1 MRISIK
7 TLIVAFTYLLF
18 LIPADAQ
25 PKLVQG
31 RNVWSAQQANTWYAK
46 QGWLIGAN
54 YLPWNAINELEMWQ
68 AETFDT
74 ATIAKEFKWA
84 ASIGMNTMR
93 VFLHDLAYKQDPEG
107 FVKRIETFLAIAKR
121 YNIRPLLVLFDSCW
135 DPFPHTGKQHEP
147 APFLHNS
154 GWVQSPGA
162 DALKDTTQYPRL
174 QQYVVGIVTHFAKDP
189 RVLGW
194 DVWNEPD
201 NTNNSSY
208 NRFEPYEKVDL
219 VRALLQKVFVWVR
232 SANSSQPTTAAVWA
246 GDWSS
251 DDKLKPIEK
260 LMLEQSDIISFHNY
274 EKAEEFER
282 RIKWLQRYNKPI
294 ICTEYM
300 SRGNGSTFQ
309 GSLPV
314 AKKYNVAAINWG
326 FVSGKSQT
334 IFPWD
339 SWSKKYTSEPDP
351 WFHDIF
357 RKDGTPY
364 KQEEVD
370 LIKELTKV
378 RAN

>member
-1 MRISIK
+1 MKKMYK
-7 TLIVAFTYLLF
+7 TLIAVFTFLLF
-18 LIPADAQ
+18 LNAVEAQ
-25 PKLVQG
+25 QKSLAQG
-31 RNVWSAQQANTWYAK
+31 RAVWSSQQANTWYAK
-46 QGWLIGAN
+46 QGWLVGAN

-93 VFLHDLAYKQDPEG
+93 IFLHDLAYKEDPKG
-107 FVKRIETFLAIAKR
+107 FINRIEIFLKIAKR
-121 YNIRPLLVLFDSCW
+121 YNIKPLLVLFDSCW

-162 DALKDTTQYPRL
+162 DALKDTTQYSRL
-174 QQYVVGIVTHFAKDP
+174 RKYVTDIISHFAKDQ

-208 NRFEPYEKVDL
+208 NRFEPYNKIEL
-219 VRALLQKVFVWVR
+219 VQALLQQVFVWAR
-232 SANSSQPTTAAVWA
+232 AANSSQPITAAVWV

-251 DDKLKPIEK
+251 DDKLRPIEK

-274 EKAEEFER
+274 DKGEEFEK
-282 RIKWLQRYNKPI
+282 RIIWLQRYKRPI

-326 FVSGKSQT
+326 FVNGKSQT

-339 SWSKKYTSEPDP
+339 SWSKKYTSEPDL

-364 KQEEVD
+364 KPEEVD
-370 LIKELTKV
+370 LIRELTKK
-378 RAN
+378 

>member
-1 MRISIK
+1 MRIPIK
-7 TLIVAFTYLLF
+7 TLIVAFTYFLF
-18 LIPADAQ
+18 LNSADAQ

-46 QGWLIGAN
+46 QGWLVGAN

-93 VFLHDLAYKQDPEG
+93 VFLHDLAYKEDPEG

-174 QQYVVGIVTHFAKDP
+174 QKYVVDIVTHFAKDP

-201 NTNNSSY
+201 NTNTSSY

-232 SANSSQPTTAAVWA
+232 SANSSQPTTSAVWR

-274 EKAEEFER
+274 DKAEEFEK

-300 SRGNGSTFQ
+300 SRGSGSTFQ
-309 GSLPV
+309 GSLTV

-351 WFHDIF
+351 WVHDIF

>member
-1 MRISIK
+1 MYK
-7 TLIVAFTYLLF
+7 TLIAVFTFLLF
-18 LIPADAQ
+18 LNPIDAQ
-25 PKLVQG
+25 QKSLAQG
-31 RNVWSAQQANTWYAK
+31 RAVWSAQQANTWYAK
-46 QGWLIGAN
+46 QGWLVGAN

-68 AETFDT
+68 AKTFDT

-93 VFLHDLAYKQDPEG
+93 IFLHDLAYKEDPKG
-107 FVKRIETFLAIAKR
+107 FINRIEIFLKIAKR
-121 YNIRPLLVLFDSCW
+121 YNIKPLLVLFDSCW

-174 QQYVVGIVTHFAKDP
+174 RKYVTDIISHFAKDQ

-208 NRFEPYEKVDL
+208 NRFEPYNKIEL
-219 VRALLQKVFVWVR
+219 VQALLQQVFVWAR
-232 SANSSQPTTAAVWA
+232 AANSSQPITAAVWV

-251 DDKLKPIEK
+251 DDKLRPIEK

-274 EKAEEFER
+274 DKGEEFEK
-282 RIKWLQRYNKPI
+282 RIIWLQRYKRPI

-326 FVSGKSQT
+326 FVNGKSQT

-339 SWSKKYTSEPDP
+339 SWSKKYTSEPDL

-364 KQEEVD
+364 KPEEVD
-370 LIKELTKV
+370 LIRELTKK
-378 RAN
+378 

>member
-1 MRISIK
+1 MKKMYK
-7 TLIVAFTYLLF
+7 TLIAAFTFLLF
-18 LIPADAQ
+18 FDAVDAQ
-25 PKLVQG
+25 QKSIGQG
-31 RNVWSAQQANTWYAK
+31 RGVWSAQQANTWYAK
-46 QGWLIGAN
+46 QGWLVGAN

-93 VFLHDLAYKQDPEG
+93 IFLHDLAYKQDSKG
-107 FVKRIETFLAIAKR
+107 FINRIETFLKIAKR
-121 YNIRPLLVLFDSCW
+121 YNIKPLLVLFDSCW

-174 QQYVVGIVTHFAKDP
+174 RKYVTDIISHFAKDQ

-208 NRFEPYEKVDL
+208 NRFEPYNKIEL
-219 VRALLQKVFVWVR
+219 VQALLQKVFVWAR
-232 SANSSQPTTAAVWA
+232 SANSSQPITAAVWV

-251 DDKLKPIEK
+251 DDSLRPIEK
-260 LMLEQSDIISFHNY
+260 VMLEQSDIISFHNY
-274 EKAEEFER
+274 DKGEEFEK
-282 RIKWLQRYNKPI
+282 RIKWLQRYNRPI

-339 SWSKKYTSEPDP
+339 SWSKKYTSEPDL

-357 RKDGTPY
+357 RRDGSPY

-370 LIKELTKV
+370 LIKELTKK
-378 RAN
+378 

>member
-1 MRISIK
+1 
-7 TLIVAFTYLLF
+7 
-18 LIPADAQ
+18 
-25 PKLVQG
+25 
-31 RNVWSAQQANTWYAK
+31 
-46 QGWLIGAN
+46 
-54 YLPWNAINELEMWQ
+54 
-68 AETFDT
+68 ETFDT
-74 ATIAKEFKWA
+74 ATIAREFKWA

-93 VFLHDLAYKQDPEG
+93 IFLHDLAYKQDPKG
-107 FVKRIETFLAIAKR
+107 FIKRIETFLNIAKR
-121 YNIRPLLVLFDSCW
+121 FKIKPLLVLFDSCW

-174 QQYVVGIVTHFAKDP
+174 KKYVTDIISHFAKDQ

-201 NTNNSSY
+201 NTNGSSY
-208 NRFEPYEKVDL
+208 NRFEPYNKVEL
-219 VRALLQKVFVWVR
+219 VQALLQKVFVWAR
-232 SANSSQPTTAAVWA
+232 SANSSQPLTAGVWL

-251 DDKLKPIEK
+251 DEKLKPIDK
-260 LMLEQSDIISFHNY
+260 LMLDQSDIISFHNY
-274 EKAEEFER
+274 DSGEEFEK

-294 ICTEYM
+294 LCTEYM

-309 GSLPV
+309 GSLTV

-339 SWSKKYTSEPDP
+339 SWSKKYTGEPDL

-357 RKDGTPY
+357 RKDGSPY

-370 LIKELTKV
+370 LIKELTKK
-378 RAN
+378 

>member
-1 MRISIK
+1 MKKIYKS
-7 TLIVAFTYLLF
+7 LIAVFTYLL
-18 LIPADAQ
+18 LLNSANAQ
-25 PKLVQG
+25 QKSLGQA
-31 RNVWSAQQANTWYAK
+31 RTVWSVQQANSWYAK
-46 QGWLIGAN
+46 QGWLVGAN
-54 YLPWNAINELEMWQ
+54 YLPYNAINELEMWQ
-68 AETFDT
+68 PETFDT

-93 VFLHDLAYKQDPEG
+93 VFLHDLAYKQDPTG
-107 FVKRIETFLAIAKR
+107 FITRIEIFLNIAKR

-154 GWVQSPGA
+154 GWAQSPGA

-174 QQYVVGIVTHFAKDP
+174 QKYVTDIVTHFAKDQ

-208 NRFEPYEKVDL
+208 NRFEPYEKIEL
-219 VRALLQKVFVWVR
+219 VQALLQKVFVWAR
-232 SANSSQPTTAAVWA
+232 SANSSQPLTAAVWI

-251 DDKLKPIEK
+251 DDKLRPIEK

-274 EKAEEFER
+274 DKAEEFEK
-282 RIKWLQRYNKPI
+282 RIQWLQRYKKPI

-339 SWSKKYTSEPDP
+339 SWSKKYTSEPDL

-370 LIKELTKV
+370 LIKGLTKK
-378 RAN
+378 